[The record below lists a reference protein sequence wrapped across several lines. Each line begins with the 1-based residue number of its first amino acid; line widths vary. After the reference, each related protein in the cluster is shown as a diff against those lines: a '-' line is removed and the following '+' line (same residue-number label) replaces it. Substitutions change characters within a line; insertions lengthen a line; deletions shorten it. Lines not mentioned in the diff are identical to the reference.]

1 MAFRKKHSDTI
12 TLLTKI
18 FSFIPTLLLLFLIFG
33 FSAQDGESSGSL
45 SFQISLFLV
54 KLASPLL
61 PAAMSE
67 EVLFERA
74 EFIHYFVRKAAHM
87 TEYFLLALSLQLPLY
102 EQIME
107 KAPDSLH
114 TLIASGDVYIRASKP
129 LQKIPE
135 ADVVYFDAFAP
146 EKQPE
151 MWEQSLFDYL
161 YQILNE
167 GGILTTYC
175 AKGIVRRMLQ
185 AAGFMVERLPGPP
198 GGKREILRATKNNTS
213 TR

>member
-1 MAFRKKHSDTI
+1 MAFRKNHSDTI

-67 EVLFERA
+67 EVLFEHA

-87 TEYFLLALSLQLPLY
+87 TEYFLLALSLQLPLTAWFSNRLTLRLRILTGFAAT
-102 EQIME
+102 IMFAALDE
-107 KAPDSLH
+107 FHQSFVPGRSGNFIDVCIDS
-114 TLIASGDVYIRASKP
+114 TGALIASLFLLLFYSIH
-129 LQKIPE
+129 QKKL
-135 ADVVYFDAFAP
+135 A
-146 EKQPE
+146 
-151 MWEQSLFDYL
+151 
-161 YQILNE
+161 
-167 GGILTTYC
+167 
-175 AKGIVRRMLQ
+175 R
-185 AAGFMVERLPGPP
+185 
-198 GGKREILRATKNNTS
+198 
-213 TR
+213 